1 MNGKYLVIAENNSQK
16 IYLIS
21 EDHVIWEKNIDGN
34 LNKVTVN
41 KNGYVCAIVTGTT
54 HKAVISTFDTKGNEL
69 FKTYLSNTIAVDA
82 YVSPDNSEF
91 AYAEVNNS
99 GTVIQSNIKIISIK
113 DVKEK
118 ILKQNTHI
126 MHHKIA

>member
-1 MNGKYLVIAENNSQK
+1 MLYGKEHRWK
-16 IYLIS
+16 
-21 EDHVIWEKNIDGN
+21 

-113 DVKEK
+113 RCKRK
-118 ILKQNTHI
+118 KY
-126 MHHKIA
+126 